1 MFKTIKK
8 QYLLYLNLFIKPLK
22 LGMSTIKT
30 FLINEKK
37 EFSKIIKTAWAE
49 FYVEYD
55 IAELKKIS
63 LYLILLLWILFQAY
77 SHNSNTNFFI
87 SQEEYVELRRMIE
100 EQETMGAFYEDVMQG
115 QHNKIKKLEHLVNE
129 NKKVTFSVK
138 MVFFGLGLATYA
150 FIMMWSTWK

>member
-87 SQEEYVELRRMIE
+87 SQEEYVELRRIIE